1 MSQPIKNDPVKDR
14 HNLLAIWK
22 SMESPKPAWETFK
35 RLTGH
40 TRGDVQRAIDLW
52 LRTRDR

>member
-35 RLTGH
+35 RLTGR